1 MRKKTSERLL
11 KLYVALVLLFLALPI
26 AVVIPSSFSNE
37 SSLRFPPKGF
47 SLKWFEKALNTQ
59 AFWDAFQVS
68 LLVAAIA
75 TAISLVIGTLAAFA
89 IVRHKF
95 RGKQFFEFLFMTPL
109 VFPAIVLAVA
119 LSMVLGSVGLLRN
132 FWGLV
137 FAHVIITVPYI
148 VRTVGATLSEIDI
161 AYEEAAATLGANTI
175 RTFFLVTFPMLRPGL
190 IAGAVFSAIMSFDE
204 FTVSLFLVGPGVM
217 TLPLEIYHY
226 TEFQMDPTVAAISTM
241 LLGLTALIVIVIERS
256 IGLKKQ
262 FKH

>member
-1 MRKKTSERLL
+1 MRKKTSEKIL
-11 KLYVALVLLFLALPI
+11 KLYVALVLLFLVLPI
-26 AVVIPSSFSNE
+26 AVVIPSSFSND
-37 SSLRFPPKGF
+37 SSLQFPPKGF
-47 SLKWFEKALNTQ
+47 SLKWFEKAWNTQ
-59 AFWDAFQVS
+59 AFWDALQVS

-137 FAHVIITVPYI
+137 IAHVIITVPYI

-161 AYEEAAATLGANTI
+161 AYEEAAATLGANAF
-175 RTFFLVTFPMLRPGL
+175 RTFFLVTLPMLRPGL

-241 LLGLTALIVIVIERS
+241 LLGVTALIIIVIERS